1 LQQQSP
7 KQIMQ
12 KGWLLALKDSKLVRS
27 VNELLPGDRVELVLH
42 DGSAQ
47 TQIETLKPE
56 SK

>member
-1 LQQQSP
+1 
-7 KQIMQ
+7 MQ

-27 VNELLPGDRVELVLH
+27 VNELLPGDMVELVLH